1 MDFIYKINIKT
12 FFYYG
17 GIMIIAKPEWF
28 ERRKYGGWG
37 VGIKTWQGAVYLLL
51 LFLSLVVMI
60 IISYLFLKSIIAM
73 FVFIG
78 LWLLFLFIDLGPI
91 TWKLKR
97 DERETM
103 HEAIAERNAAWG
115 MMFVLVIG
123 VLIEMIYNIIINR
136 TIYVN
141 PFIVI
146 ALIVGIIIKSITNY
160 KLEKTN

>member
-1 MDFIYKINIKT
+1 
-12 FFYYG
+12 
-17 GIMIIAKPEWF
+17 MIIAKPEWF

-37 VGIKTWQGAVYLLL
+37 VGIKTWQGAVYLSL
-51 LFLSLVVMI
+51 LFLSLFVII

-73 FVFIG
+73 FAFIG
-78 LWLLFLFIDLGPI
+78 LWLLFLFVDLGPI

-97 DERETM
+97 DEREIM

-115 MMFVLVIG
+115 MMFVLVVG
-123 VLIEMIYNIIINR
+123 VLIELIYNIIINR
-136 TIYVN
+136 IVYVN

-146 ALIVGIIIKSITNY
+146 ALIVGIVIKSITNY